1 MDLRERRI
9 GQKNKSEREAFE
21 LFGNGF
27 NKKFKVENF
36 LYMKSST
43 WEKKIPHRKRYA
55 GDLKDT
61 QSRNREVYNFSDLAE
76 H

>member
-1 MDLRERRI
+1 MDLSERRI

-43 WEKKIPHRKRYA
+43 
-55 GDLKDT
+55 
-61 QSRNREVYNFSDLAE
+61 
-76 H
+76 